1 MASSIDH
8 YLTTFLIFFI
18 IFPFSVHSDKIT
30 ITLFN
35 DTYEILRVACKSST
49 HQDLGVKILRPND
62 YIKWTGDI
70 NVPGDNEIWWC
81 LLNTSGNLKGV
92 FALFNAHRDQ
102 TRCGPHEC
110 FWDAMHDGI
119 YLYLPD
125 DGMTLQFH
133 WGN

>member
-49 HQDLGVKILRPND
+49 HVDLGVKILKPDD
-62 YIKWTGDI
+62 YITWTGDI
-70 NVPGDNEIWWC
+70 NVSGNNEIWWC
-81 LLNTSGNLKGV
+81 LLNTPGNLKGV
-92 FALFNAHRDQ
+92 FALFNASRDQ

-110 FWDAMHDGI
+110 S
-119 YLYLPD
+119 
-125 DGMTLQFH
+125 
-133 WGN
+133 